1 MTVLVPKTLVEAL
14 DAAGRNPDAHLLAG
28 GTDLMVEVN
37 MGHRRP
43 TTVIAI
49 GHLAELTNVT
59 HDAAASIVRIGAA
72 VPYRTIERG
81 PVAALVPALA
91 EAARTVGSPQIRNAG
106 TLGGNL
112 GTCSPAGDTLPVLA
126 ALEATVELVSEA
138 GVRTLPVGAFM
149 TGVKR
154 NDRQPGEI
162 IAAINVPVLDG
173 WQGYAKVGTRNAM
186 VIAMVSACLAVDQP
200 SRSVRI
206 ALGAA
211 APTALRVSDAEAFIA
226 GAIDWSTG
234 TVTASDVDRF
244 VTLVRAAARPIDD
257 HRSSAEYRRQA
268 AGVLAGRLLRRA
280 FPA

>member
-1 MTVLVPKTLVEAL
+1 MTVLVPLTLVEAL
-14 DAAGRNPDAHLLAG
+14 GAANRHPDAHLLAG

-43 TTVIAI
+43 ATVISI
-49 GHLAELTNVT
+49 GHLDELTTIT
-59 HDAAASIVRIGAA
+59 HDPTGSFVRIGAA
-72 VPYRTIERG
+72 VPYRVIEQA
-81 PVAALVPALA
+81 PVAAVVPALA

-126 ALEATVELVSEA
+126 ALDATVELMSES
-138 GVRTLPVGAFM
+138 GTRTVPVGAFM

-154 NDRQPGEI
+154 TDRRPGEI
-162 IAAINVPVLDG
+162 ITAVNVPILKG

-200 SRSVRI
+200 TRSVRI

-211 APTALRVSDAEAFIA
+211 APTALRVTEAEAFVA
-226 GAIDWSTG
+226 GAIDWSSG
-234 TVTASDVDRF
+234 TISTADVDRF
-244 VTLVRAAARPIDD
+244 VALVRAAARPIDD
-257 HRSSAEYRRQA
+257 HRSSAEYRRHA

-280 FPA
+280 FPT

>member
-1 MTVLVPKTLVEAL
+1 MTVLVPHTLVEAI
-14 DAAGRNPDAHLLAG
+14 DVANRHPEAHLLAG

-43 TTVIAI
+43 ATVISI
-49 GHLAELTNVT
+49 GHLPELT
-59 HDAAASIVRIGAA
+59 SIVRDPTGSFVRIGSA
-72 VPYRTIERG
+72 VPYRVIERE
-81 PVAALVPALA
+81 PVAAVVPALA

-126 ALEATVELVSEA
+126 ALEATVELMSES
-138 GVRTLPVGAFM
+138 GVRTVAVGSFM

-162 IAAINVPVLDG
+162 ITAVNVPILNG

-186 VIAMVSACLAVDQP
+186 VIAMVSACLAVDRP

-206 ALGAA
+206 ALGAS
-211 APTALRVSDAEAFIA
+211 APTALRVPEAESFIA
-226 GAIDWSTG
+226 EAIDWSNG
-234 TVTASDVDRF
+234 TVEASAIDRF
-244 VTLVRAAARPIDD
+244 VALVRSAVRPIDD
-257 HRSSAEYRRQA
+257 HRSTAEYRRHA

-280 FPA
+280 FPS